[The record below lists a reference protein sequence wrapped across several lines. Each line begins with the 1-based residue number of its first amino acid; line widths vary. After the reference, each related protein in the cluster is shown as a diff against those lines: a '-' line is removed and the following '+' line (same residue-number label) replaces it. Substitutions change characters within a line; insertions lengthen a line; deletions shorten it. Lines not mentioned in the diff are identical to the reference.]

1 MSTMREAEAPLLGEQ
16 VADMTIQSRDLLA
29 GQVVRM
35 RRRLWRIDHVLNYEF
50 LATPIDGRDV
60 FSRRFLREVEVLA
73 EGSLAIPDP
82 NKASDPA
89 EHDLLLRAFRLSLVH
104 GSAPLAGLQRSRA
117 IPTPY
122 QLVPLLLAVGKDR
135 VRLLIADD
143 VGVGKTIEMG
153 LVTSELI
160 ARGKVRRA
168 LFVVPANLRE
178 QTQEALSH
186 FFHLDATIIAGHLR
200 RGLERQLMPGQSVWE
215 AHDLVVVSV
224 DYAKRHPGEILNP
237 SHPWDLVVFDE
248 AHLCAQPHRPPG
260 SRSAPDMARHDFAK
274 KAAAL
279 IPNLMLLTAT
289 PHSGHSDSYASL
301 LELLDADTVHWTGQ
315 NQQTPIINREAA
327 KPHVVQ
333 RRRSDIERWFSE
345 AGEEFPFP
353 ERDQREEVIG
363 ISSEE
368 RMVLEALRG
377 YTDKLTA
384 ASDRVINTWVAL
396 HLQKRALSSP
406 EALRC
411 SIKNRIGA
419 LQRKLGD
426 EQDSAS
432 DAEIAVTDGE
442 GGDHDLSDEELFA
455 RVDGY
460 ALGGRD
466 EIDELQAIKEFA
478 AKVTVAR
485 DSKYRRLVEKVIPL
499 ALLAQKAK
507 RVIIFTRYK
516 DTLDYLV
523 KNLAKDARGTRKPG
537 RLDGIEV
544 FEIHGQLTQPDRRA
558 RFAAFEAA
566 QRAVLVATDCI
577 SEGMNLQRACAALV
591 HYELPWNPN
600 RLEQRNGRIDRFRQP
615 EKKVTIRTLVY
626 DDPLDVTILEA
637 LVKKAQEIRRHYGF
651 SPPFFSSSRDLV
663 DLMRLH
669 GQLPSRQLD
678 LFSTSANADPEL
690 LTQEAT
696 ALSMEAAKR
705 IESEA
710 FYGHTTVTLDE
721 VQRALTMTHQ
731 AVGTPQE
738 IQSFVRAGLSRFGCA
753 IEDLDRDRFSVH
765 LGSRPGLDDIGD
777 PDTRILQATFDPMVG
792 QDDLAIEVLDL
803 AHPLVRRLV
812 DLVRDQG
819 LGTMDDTQVGRVCG
833 YASPH
838 AEEVTALVHVLARYV
853 TRSEPPV
860 MMEELVPA
868 AIRLFSDPPTL
879 LSPTAAERLAGPDRT
894 LGSLDPSD
902 VIDYAAQVL
911 GLPEFERLIADALD
925 RRVGDLVA
933 RGQLIEEAASSWA
946 VGMGELSLASRD
958 ILTVAV
964 VEPPR

>member
-1 MSTMREAEAPLLGEQ
+1 MTASTA
-16 VADMTIQSRDLLA
+16 DLLLP
-29 GQVVRM
+29 GRVVRM
-35 RRRLWRIDHVLNYEF
+35 RNRLWRVDNVLDHEF
-50 LATPIDGRDV
+50 HATPIDGRDP
-60 FSRRFLREVEVLA
+60 FARRFLSDLEILA
-73 EGSLAIPDP
+73 EGSLAAPDP
-82 NKASDPA
+82 DKASDPA

-248 AHLCAQPHRPPG
+248 AHLCARPHRPPG
-260 SRSAPDMARHDFAK
+260 SRSAPDMARHDFAT

-279 IPNLMLLTAT
+279 IPNLVLMTAT

-301 LELLDADTVHWTGQ
+301 LELLDAGMVRWTGQ
-315 NQQTPIINREAA
+315 NQQSPIIDREAA

-333 RRRSDIERWFSE
+333 RRRGDIERWFIES
-345 AGEEFPFP
+345 GEEFPFP
-353 ERDQREEVIG
+353 ERDQ
-363 ISSEE
+363 SEE
-368 RMVLEALRG
+368 IIELSPEERNVLEALRG
-377 YTDKLTA
+377 YTEKLSA

-411 SIKNRIGA
+411 SIKNRTAA

-466 EIDELQAIKEFA
+466 EIDQLHAISELA
-478 AKVTVAR
+478 AKITVAR

-499 ALLAQKAK
+499 ALMAQKAK

-523 KNLAKDARGTRKPG
+523 KNLEKDAKGTRRPG
-537 RLDGIEV
+537 RLAGVEV
-544 FEIHGQLTQPDRRA
+544 FAIHGQLTQPDRRA

-566 QRAVLVATDCI
+566 PQAVLVATDCI

-615 EKKVTIRTLVY
+615 EKRVTIRTLVY
-626 DDPLDVTILEA
+626 DDPLDVTILDA
-637 LVKKAQEIRRHYGF
+637 LVKKAQEIRKHYGF

-669 GQLPSRQLD
+669 GQLPSRQMD
-678 LFSTSANADPEL
+678 LFSGTAGADPEMFS
-690 LTQEAT
+690 QQAA
-696 ALSMEAAKR
+696 ALSMEAAER
-705 IESEA
+705 IQSEA

-721 VQRALTMTHQ
+721 VQRALTVTQ
-731 AVGTPQE
+731 QTVGTPEE
-738 IQSFVRAGLSRFGCA
+738 IRSFVRAALTRFGCG
-753 IEDLDRDRFSVH
+753 IEELDPDRFRVR
-765 LGSRPGLDDIGD
+765 LGSRPEFDDIGD
-777 PDTRILQATFDPMVG
+777 PDTQILQATFDPMVG
-792 QDDLAIEVLDL
+792 QDDLATEVLDL

-812 DLVRDQG
+812 DLVRDEG
-819 LGTMDDTQVGRVCG
+819 MGTMDDTQVGRVCG

-838 AEEVTALVHVLARYV
+838 ASEVTVLVHVLARYV
-853 TRSEPPV
+853 TKSEPPV
-860 MMEELVPA
+860 MMEELVPV
-868 AIRLFSDPPTL
+868 AIRLFADPPAL
-879 LSPTAAERLAGPDRT
+879 LDPEAAQRLAGPDRA

-902 VIDYAAQVL
+902 VVDYAREAL
-911 GLPEFERLIADALD
+911 GLAEFDTLIAGALD
-925 RRVGDLVA
+925 RRAGDLVA

-946 VGMGELSLASRD
+946 AGMGELSLASRD
-958 ILTVAV
+958 VLTVAV
-964 VEPPR
+964 VEPPS

>member
-1 MSTMREAEAPLLGEQ
+1 MTASTA
-16 VADMTIQSRDLLA
+16 DLLLP
-29 GQVVRM
+29 GRVVRM
-35 RRRLWRIDHVLNYEF
+35 RNRLWRVDNVLDHEF
-50 LATPIDGRDV
+50 HATPIDGRDP
-60 FSRRFLREVEVLA
+60 FARRFLSDLEILA
-73 EGSLAIPDP
+73 EGSLAAPDP
-82 NKASDPA
+82 GRASDPA

-248 AHLCAQPHRPPG
+248 AHLCARPHRPPG
-260 SRSAPDMARHDFAK
+260 SRSAPDMARHDFAT

-279 IPNLMLLTAT
+279 IPNLVLMTAT

-301 LELLDADTVHWTGQ
+301 LELLDAGMVRWTGQ
-315 NQQTPIINREAA
+315 NQQSPIIDREAA

-333 RRRSDIERWFSE
+333 RRRSDIERWFIES
-345 AGEEFPFP
+345 GEEFPFP
-353 ERDQREEVIG
+353 ERDQ
-363 ISSEE
+363 SEE
-368 RMVLEALRG
+368 IIELSPEERNVLEALRG
-377 YTDKLTA
+377 YTEKLSA

-411 SIKNRIGA
+411 SIKNRTAA

-466 EIDELQAIKEFA
+466 EIDQLHVISELA
-478 AKVTVAR
+478 AKITVAR

-499 ALLAQKAK
+499 ALMAQKAK

-523 KNLAKDARGTRKPG
+523 KNLEKDAKGTRRPG
-537 RLDGIEV
+537 RLAGVEV
-544 FEIHGQLTQPDRRA
+544 FAIHGQLTQPDRRA

-566 QRAVLVATDCI
+566 PRAVLVATDCI

-615 EKKVTIRTLVY
+615 EKRVTIRTLVY
-626 DDPLDVTILEA
+626 DDPLDVTILDA
-637 LVKKAQEIRRHYGF
+637 LVKKAQEIRKHYGF

-669 GQLPSRQLD
+669 GQLPSRQMD
-678 LFSTSANADPEL
+678 LFSGTDPEVFS
-690 LTQEAT
+690 QQAA
-696 ALSMEAAKR
+696 ALSMEAAER
-705 IESEA
+705 IQSEA

-721 VQRALTMTHQ
+721 VQRALTVTQ
-731 AVGTPQE
+731 QTVGTPE
-738 IQSFVRAGLSRFGCA
+738 EVRSFVRAALSRFGCG
-753 IEDLDRDRFSVH
+753 IEELDLDRFRVR
-765 LGSRPGLDDIGD
+765 LGSRSEFDDIGD
-777 PDTRILQATFDPMVG
+777 SDTQILQATFDPMVG
-792 QDDLAIEVLDL
+792 QDDLATEVLDL

-812 DLVRDQG
+812 DLVRDEG

-838 AEEVTALVHVLARYV
+838 AGEVTVLVHVLARYV
-853 TRSEPPV
+853 TQSEPPV
-860 MMEELVPA
+860 MMEELVPV
-868 AIRLFSDPPTL
+868 AIRLFADPPAL
-879 LSPTAAERLAGPDRT
+879 LDPEAAQRLAGPDRA

-902 VIDYAAQVL
+902 VVDYAREAL
-911 GLPEFERLIADALD
+911 GLAEFDTLIAGALD
-925 RRVGDLVA
+925 RRAGDLVA

-946 VGMGELSLASRD
+946 AGMGELSLASRD
-958 ILTVAV
+958 VLTVAV
-964 VEPPR
+964 VEPPS

>member
-301 LELLDADTVHWTGQ
+301 LELLDADMVHWTGQ
-315 NQQTPIINREAA
+315 NQQTPIIDREAA

-466 EIDELQAIKEFA
+466 EIDELHAIKEFA

-523 KNLAKDARGTRKPG
+523 KNLAKDAKGTRKPG

-696 ALSMEAAKR
+696 ALSM
-705 IESEA
+705 
-710 FYGHTTVTLDE
+710 
-721 VQRALTMTHQ
+721 
-731 AVGTPQE
+731 
-738 IQSFVRAGLSRFGCA
+738 
-753 IEDLDRDRFSVH
+753 
-765 LGSRPGLDDIGD
+765 
-777 PDTRILQATFDPMVG
+777 
-792 QDDLAIEVLDL
+792 
-803 AHPLVRRLV
+803 
-812 DLVRDQG
+812 
-819 LGTMDDTQVGRVCG
+819 
-833 YASPH
+833 
-838 AEEVTALVHVLARYV
+838 
-853 TRSEPPV
+853 
-860 MMEELVPA
+860 
-868 AIRLFSDPPTL
+868 
-879 LSPTAAERLAGPDRT
+879 
-894 LGSLDPSD
+894 
-902 VIDYAAQVL
+902 
-911 GLPEFERLIADALD
+911 
-925 RRVGDLVA
+925 
-933 RGQLIEEAASSWA
+933 
-946 VGMGELSLASRD
+946 
-958 ILTVAV
+958 
-964 VEPPR
+964 